1 MNYEKPEI
9 TPIDTANAAIMGQLP
24 GSKIGYT
31 SDGRG
36 MNKFDTVA
44 AYEADE

>member
-9 TPIDTANAAIMGQLP
+9 TLIDNANAAIMGQLP
-24 GSKIGYT
+24 GSKIGST

-36 MNKFDTVA
+36 MNKFVTAA